1 MKLSEQVADLEAE
14 NERLSRMADSLIDNM
29 DEQVAKYER
38 IITNAGWFFE
48 KRWGGHFSTLPNCV
62 QEIIEESRR
71 LKSFYSSELE

>member
-1 MKLSEQVADLEAE
+1 MKISEQVANLERE

-38 IITNAGWFFE
+38 IITNAGCFFD
-48 KRWGGHFSTLPNCV
+48 KRWGGHFSILPNCV